1 MLWIDFTNETFID
14 DLYKKFN
21 KDNFNI
27 YVNENLHNIYDN
39 LLNKVKIFKN
49 ENKIIIPY
57 DNNLVNS
64 FKEML
69 LNKKLDFSYALSVVD
84 MDLLRSHM
92 EKYSIDLSFYDEF
105 DKLEDD
111 LDECLNNFF
120 KFTNEEL
127 LNYLTKEEDFILTND
142 NKLIKLL

>member
-39 LLNKVKIFKN
+39 LLNEIKIFKN

-64 FKEML
+64 FK
-69 LNKKLDFSYALSVVD
+69 
-84 MDLLRSHM
+84 
-92 EKYSIDLSFYDEF
+92 
-105 DKLEDD
+105 
-111 LDECLNNFF
+111 
-120 KFTNEEL
+120 
-127 LNYLTKEEDFILTND
+127 
-142 NKLIKLL
+142 

>member
-1 MLWIDFTNETFID
+1 MDWFHKRNFYRL

-69 LNKKLDFSYALSVVD
+69 LNK
-84 MDLLRSHM
+84 
-92 EKYSIDLSFYDEF
+92 
-105 DKLEDD
+105 
-111 LDECLNNFF
+111 N
-120 KFTNEEL
+120 
-127 LNYLTKEEDFILTND
+127 
-142 NKLIKLL
+142 

>member
-1 MLWIDFTNETFID
+1 MGLVNSFKLLFVFSLVNSLYSFSSFSFNLWYS
-14 DLYKKFN
+14 L
-21 KDNFNI
+21 
-27 YVNENLHNIYDN
+27 
-39 LLNKVKIFKN
+39 KN